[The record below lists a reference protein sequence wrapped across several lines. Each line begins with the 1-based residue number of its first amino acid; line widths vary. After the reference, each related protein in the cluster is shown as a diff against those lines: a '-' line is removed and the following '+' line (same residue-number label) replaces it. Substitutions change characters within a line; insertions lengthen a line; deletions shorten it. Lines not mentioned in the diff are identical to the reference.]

1 MTRVKRVH
9 RKTNRN
15 RRQGKTSKL
24 RILAPRTS
32 KEYFARPDAFQD
44 RWNRVAHVI
53 STMRTEGVSLS
64 RAARQFEIDRR
75 HVVKLAKSA
84 LRKRKSGRY
93 AAKSSDK
100 LLRILAVPTA
110 HGVQELATRDSRQA
124 SVLGRYWSAV
134 QRYLQTGDD
143 SALRHFKGQSIID
156 ESHQKRFLITDLGEL
171 DRLGSAGV
179 FSFESLYARSA

>member
-1 MTRVKRVH
+1 MSRVKRVH

-15 RRQGKTSKL
+15 RLHGKLPKQ
-24 RILAPRTS
+24 RILAPRTA
-32 KEYFARPDAFQD
+32 KEYFAKPGAFQD

-53 STMRTEGVSLS
+53 TTMRTEGISLS
-64 RAARQFEIDRR
+64 RAARQFEVDRR

-84 LRKRKSGRY
+84 LRKRKNGRY

-110 HGVQELATRDSRQA
+110 QGVQELATRDSKQA
-124 SVLGRYWSAV
+124 SVLGKYWSV
-134 QRYLQTGDD
+134 IQRYLQTGDD
-143 SALRHFKGQSIID
+143 SALRDFKGKSIID
-156 ESHQKRFLITDLGEL
+156 ESHQKRFLMTDLGEL